1 MDSILLTI
9 ILVLLFG
16 GGCAF
21 FFINRYY
28 RQLLK
33 RELTR
38 AQKSEQLK
46 SVFLANVSRS
56 LRTPLNAI
64 LGYSNLIL
72 AEKNES
78 MHPSQVKD
86 MASLIHTDCQQ
97 LLDFIAQLLELS
109 NFEGSMPSFTLIEV
123 NLAELMASYRREAL
137 SLTRPDVSVVLRTDL
152 SPHCKTTL
160 DTNSMHQLMMHLLTE
175 AAKHTT
181 KGDITIHFTDER
193 HGLKVTIT
201 YGGAAQS
208 ALLSEDIY
216 SFLQQEDALMLTKD
230 NSRLGMSICKAIIDA
245 LGGELDLD
253 ASNGMKAVATFWFP
267 CRMRDKH
274 KRTLS

>member
-1 MDSILLTI
+1 MTSILLII
-9 ILVLLFG
+9 ILLLTAG
-16 GGCAF
+16 SGCAL
-21 FFINRYY
+21 FFIY
-28 RQLLK
+28 RHYENQLKKELK
-33 RELTR
+33 R

-56 LRTPLNAI
+56 LRTPLNAM
-64 LGYSNLIL
+64 LGYSNVIL
-72 AEKNES
+72 AEENEN
-78 MHPSQVKD
+78 MHPAQVKD
-86 MASLIHTDCQQ
+86 MASLIHTDCKQ

-137 SLTRPDVSVVLRTDL
+137 NITKPDVSVVLRTDL
-152 SPHCKTTL
+152 SPHCKATL

-181 KGDITIHFTDER
+181 KGDIQINFTDER
-193 HGLKVTIT
+193 DGLKVTIT
-201 YGGAAQS
+201 YGGTGQS

-216 SFLQQEDALMLTKD
+216 TFLQKDDALTLTKD
-230 NSRLGMSICKAIIDA
+230 NSRLGLSICRAIIDA

-253 ASNGMKAVATFWFP
+253 AGNGSKSVATFWLP
-267 CRMRDKH
+267 SRLRDKH
-274 KRTLS
+274 KKNLK